1 MIRVYI
7 DTNTYSF
14 IKNAKSDFYVRLG
27 SDLEK
32 YKDRFIYYFSH
43 AHLLDL
49 KRDKSDKKEE
59 DLNFMEQF
67 VESNYLA
74 LGWKEKFV
82 NVQIATP
89 KEAFDG
95 IDDEKPLADY
105 FNFEEMFGDDI
116 IDNSPEIKQAKSK
129 LKELMSMPLNLGLA
143 TNISQHSEEDKKAW
157 ENLIPNIKDEYTFE
171 EWLHQFSKMYDNLF
185 NNPST
190 YKELRRFSI
199 EKLSLTQKYN
209 IDIEKIDF
217 NEELKNTPLQLSFI
231 EFVNKSLE
239 HSKNTEQRQHEFF
252 ITAFNSL
259 NILGLD
265 KEKNKKAKFA
275 NTFHDGLHSFY
286 SAHCDYLVSDD
297 NGFLLKSKVLFKLL
311 GIDTK
316 VIHVEDFAQQIASIA
331 GFLDETPD
339 SYLKLLEYDIAHG
352 LVINTKPS
360 FRYNRTYTTIK
371 PSQPHF
377 AYFNQFDSIQ
387 DEIDGNIL
395 VFYRRINNYSKF
407 DSYKEFEGVT
417 NKIVKIF
424 GIDNNLRGNY
434 TQKDTEE
441 IQNGD
446 WLGRLWKIGRVN
458 FHLEINEGTGRFN
471 FAIVVSHSSNK

>member
-7 DTNTYSF
+7 DTNIYSF
-14 IKNAKSDFYVRLG
+14 IKKAEIDFYVKLG
-27 SDLEK
+27 DNLKK
-32 YKDRFIYYFSH
+32 YKDRLIYYFSH

-49 KRDKSDKKEE
+49 KRDKSDKKED
-59 DLNFMEQF
+59 DLRFIEQF

-82 NVQIATP
+82 NVQVATP
-89 KEAFDG
+89 KEAFDE
-95 IDDEKPLADY
+95 IDEDKPLTDY
-105 FNFEEMFGDDI
+105 FNFDELYGDETFD
-116 IDNSPEIKQAKSK
+116 DSPELNEAKSK
-129 LKELMSMPLNLGLA
+129 IKELLSMPMNLGLA
-143 TNISQHSEEDKKAW
+143 TNISQHSEEERQAW
-157 ENLIPNIKDEYTFE
+157 GNLIPNIKDEYTFE
-171 EWLHQFSKMYDNLF
+171 EWLHEFSKMYDNLF
-185 NNPST
+185 NNPNA
-190 YKELRRFSI
+190 YKDLRRFSL

-217 NEELKNTPLQLSFI
+217 NEELKNTPLQQSFI

-239 HSKNTEQRQHEFF
+239 HSKNTEQKEHEFF
-252 ITAFNSL
+252 VTAFNLL

-297 NGFLLKSKVLFKLL
+297 KGFLLKSKVLFKLL

-316 VIHVEDFAQQIASIA
+316 VLHVEDFAAQIGSIA

-339 SYLKLLEYDIAHG
+339 SYLKLLEHDITHG

-371 PSQPHF
+371 PSQLHF
-377 AYFNQFDSIQ
+377 AYFNLFDSIQ
-387 DEIDGNIL
+387 DEVEGNIL
-395 VFYRRINNYSKF
+395 VFYRKINNYSRF
-407 DSYKEFEGVT
+407 DSFKELEGVT

-424 GIDNNLRGNY
+424 GIDNNLRENY
-434 TQKDTEE
+434 TKKDTEE

-446 WLGRLWKIGRVN
+446 WVGRFWNIGRLN

-471 FAIVVSHSSNK
+471 FAIILPPSNNK